1 MRSRVHDFVGLIKVL
16 TIFKIVNA
24 AWVWFHFQLSK
35 RIKWSSGLG
44 YPISMS
50 IEPTTACNLSCP
62 ECPSGL
68 KSFNRPIGNLKVQN
82 FDGWVKDWS
91 KHLIYLNFYFQ
102 GEPFIHPQL
111 LQMIALAKKNRIYT
125 AVSTNGHFLSEEV
138 VQKII
143 AVQLDRIIIS
153 MDGFSQS
160 VYEQYRINGNVDTV
174 KQGIQRLV
182 NARRQAGMARPY
194 IILQTLVV
202 RPNEGEIGQIQSWA
216 KETGVDEVKLKTA
229 QLYEPKDNHPLMPS
243 NPAYSRYR
251 KKNGKWEIKN
261 QLLDHCW
268 RLWSGCVITWDG
280 RVVPCCFDKDAHY
293 NMGSLNE
300 LPLKEIWKNQAYQ
313 SFRKKVLQSRK
324 QIDIC
329 SNCSEGTKVWT

>member
-1 MRSRVHDFVGLIKVL
+1 
-16 TIFKIVNA
+16 
-24 AWVWFHFQLSK
+24 
-35 RIKWSSGLG
+35 
-44 YPISMS
+44 
-50 IEPTTACNLSCP
+50 
-62 ECPSGL
+62 
-68 KSFNRPIGNLKVQN
+68 
-82 FDGWVKDWS
+82 
-91 KHLIYLNFYFQ
+91 
-102 GEPFIHPQL
+102 
-111 LQMIALAKKNRIYT
+111 
-125 AVSTNGHFLSEEV
+125 
-138 VQKII
+138 
-143 AVQLDRIIIS
+143 
-153 MDGFSQS
+153 
-160 VYEQYRINGNVDTV
+160 
-174 KQGIQRLV
+174 V

-202 RPNEGEIGQIQSWA
+202 RPNEGEIELIQSWA
-216 KETGVDEVKLKTA
+216 KESGVDEVKLKTA